1 MKKVIA
7 FSAGLLAGGLAGIV
21 AKKAIKKTKAEAAED
36 EETPAVRI
44 YENLENDPKEQE
56 EFADVSNVKA
66 DAINHGYVPVKY

>member
-7 FSAGLLAGGLAGIV
+7 FSAGLLAGGLV
-21 AKKAIKKTKAEAAED
+21 CVAIKKTIDKTKVEAAND
-36 EETPAVRI
+36 DETPAVRI
-44 YENLENDPKEQE
+44 YEDLENDPKEQE